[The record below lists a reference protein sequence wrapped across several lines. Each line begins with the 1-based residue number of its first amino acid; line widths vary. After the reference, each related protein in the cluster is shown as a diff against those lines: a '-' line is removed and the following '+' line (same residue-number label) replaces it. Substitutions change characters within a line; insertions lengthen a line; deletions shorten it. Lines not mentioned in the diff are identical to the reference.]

1 VPYQLHCWPPLLGTL
16 ELLATGL
23 ELLDTGGTLDGAD
36 ELVTTVPEQMLPV
49 MLGISVAPPFLSTW
63 KPKLVL

>member
-16 ELLATGL
+16 ELLTTGL

-36 ELVTTVPEQMLPV
+36 ELATTVPEQILPV
-49 MLGISVAPPFLSTW
+49 MVGTSAEPPRLST
-63 KPKLVL
+63 